1 MNSKLRCVVVFGGS
15 FYTVA
20 RIFLHLAF
28 EVDLECKWEFE
39 AGHLVPADRGVHI
52 TTRCVACPD
61 WVAVRV
67 APHYTARIISM
78 SRR

>member
-1 MNSKLRCVVVFGGS
+1 MNSKLGYVVVFGGS

-39 AGHLVPADRGVHI
+39 AGHLVPAGVFTSLLGAWPALI
-52 TTRCVACPD
+52 G
-61 WVAVRV
+61 
-67 APHYTARIISM
+67 
-78 SRR
+78 